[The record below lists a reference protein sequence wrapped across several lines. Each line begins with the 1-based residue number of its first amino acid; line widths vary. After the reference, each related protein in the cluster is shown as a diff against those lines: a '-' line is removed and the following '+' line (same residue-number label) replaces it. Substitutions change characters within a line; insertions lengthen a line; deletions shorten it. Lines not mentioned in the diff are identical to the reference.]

1 MMSWVDIIITA
12 VVFIGIWRGFSA
24 GLIKSFASLISW
36 LLALVV
42 ASKTAADWAPLFAPL
57 VDGIVLQT
65 ALAFIVIMLCVVV
78 VVGMLAGL
86 IARSLKALKLGFVDR
101 IAGAVLGAAT
111 GVLKVLIV
119 LSVATPLLA
128 LAPQAQSSVL
138 IPSLLPY
145 APMAKTLLQ
154 KAFDTTW
161 NQLENPYQ

>member
-1 MMSWVDIIITA
+1 MSWVDIIITA

-24 GLIKSFASLISW
+24 GLIKSFASLITW

-42 ASKTAADWAPLFAPL
+42 ASKTAADWAPLFAPV
-57 VDGIVLQT
+57 VDGMVLQT

-78 VVGMLAGL
+78 VVGLLAGL
-86 IARSLKALKLGFVDR
+86 IARSLKTLKLGFVDR

>member
-1 MMSWVDIIITA
+1 MSWVDIIITA

-65 ALAFIVIMLCVVV
+65 ALAFIVIMLCAVV
-78 VVGMLAGL
+78 VVGLLAGL
-86 IARSLKALKLGFVDR
+86 ITRSLKALKLGFVDR